1 MSVRYWN
8 NRYKTNETGWDIGHI
23 SKPIKEYIDQLK
35 DKNLKILIPGAGNSY
50 EAEYIFNQGFKH
62 IYVADISKIPL
73 QNLKNRVSD
82 FPESQL
88 VNKDFFELKG
98 KYDLILEQ
106 TFFCAITPELREA
119 YVKKM
124 HELLKPN
131 GRLVGLLFDFPLTEE
146 GPPFG
151 GSKSEYKSLFKKR
164 FKILKLETANNSIPQ
179 RAGKEL
185 FFQVEK
191 K

>member
-35 DKNLKILIPGAGNSY
+35 GKNLKILIPGAGNSY